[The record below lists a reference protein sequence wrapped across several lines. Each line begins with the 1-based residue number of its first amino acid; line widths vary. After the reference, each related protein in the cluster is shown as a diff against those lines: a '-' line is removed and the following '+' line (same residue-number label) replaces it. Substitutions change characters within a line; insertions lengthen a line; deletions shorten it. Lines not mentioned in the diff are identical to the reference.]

1 MHIHRTAGPVKLIA
15 PDGVKQLIPGEHS
28 PGPLHQQAQDLK
40 LLQRQGDLPL
50 PVPDDVLGGIHKQGA
65 QGVGTAL
72 GLPLSAVAQ
81 GGPDPGHQLHHPEGL
96 GHIVIRPLV
105 QTQHLV
111 ILRALGGEQDDRQG
125 PGDRQGAQA
134 LEHLEP
140 VLLRQHD
147 VQQKQVRRP
156 TLQRLPELGGPLE
169 ALRLHPLALYGID
182 HQLPD
187 AGVIL

>member
-1 MHIHRTAGPVKLIA
+1 MG
-15 PDGVKQLIPGEHS
+15 
-28 PGPLHQQAQDLK
+28 
-40 LLQRQGDLPL
+40 LPL
-50 PVPDDVLGGIHKQGA
+50 PAVPQG
-65 QGVGTAL
+65 
-72 GLPLSAVAQ
+72 S
-81 GGPDPGHQLHHPEGL
+81 PDPCHQLHHPEGL

-156 TLQRLPELGGPLE
+156 TLQRLPELGGPLK